1 MAFNAMFLNNPLTIN
16 QNTNIYSYYPN
27 EGSYDYIFSINL
39 DSFAPDITTIF
50 NNASFIQNSDNIENY
65 DINIVLDKSN
75 LFNNWNNVFMNQNLI
90 TVDMGLS
97 NIAFSTLNPAI
108 QERFG
113 DRLLEVVAHK
123 IFGHGQS
130 HAAINNDYEF
140 YTHDGEL
147 WNHFSNTVAMS
158 NMRNDIFNQY
168 IALGRYGD
176 MANNDKYNWVNFNFK
191 DLTFD
196 FPMYLVGNLLTDP
209 TLTNDERN
217 MLNNGPNVGGSS
229 LVNGEYNVPI
239 LIHFYSSAAI

>member
-1 MAFNAMFLNNPLTIN
+1 MASNAMFLNNPLTIN
-16 QNTNIYSYYPN
+16 QNTNIYGCYPN

-50 NNASFIQNSDNIENY
+50 TNAAFIQNSVNIENY

-75 LFNNWNNVFMNQNLI
+75 VFNNWNNVFMNQNLI

-158 NMRNDIFNQY
+158 DMRNDIFNQY
-168 IALGRYGD
+168 IALGRYTTT
-176 MANNDKYNWVNFNFK
+176 ANNDKYNWINFDFSG
-191 DLTFD
+191 LTFD

-209 TLTNDERN
+209 SLTNDERN
-217 MLNNGPNVGGSS
+217 ILNNGPTVGGSS
-229 LVNGEYNVPI
+229 LVNGQYNVPI
-239 LIHFYSSAAI
+239 LIHFYSSPAL